1 MQPQVPPSP
10 PAPPGYPPGYPPQFT
25 PPPAGSYAAG
35 PPRPTTPQPSGEAI
49 AALVCG
55 LMAWSCFPLGFVA
68 IWLGAR
74 ARRLARENPQT
85 HGGEGLALAG
95 MITGGIIGGLMLLF
109 WLAYFGFFAIVFG
122 IGLTAGP

>member
-1 MQPQVPPSP
+1 MLLDDVRRVNDAQSF
-10 PAPPGYPPGYPPQFT
+10 A
-25 PPPAGSYAAG
+25 
-35 PPRPTTPQPSGEAI
+35 
-49 AALVCG
+49 
-55 LMAWSCFPLGFVA
+55 M
-68 IWLGAR
+68 